1 MNMGGSRQASTGGI
15 RGYFEAQERRGTGH
29 RAIAHIGT
37 GGSSAPKVRK
47 EDVQAELLL
56 SGRKGAGFLALR
68 RRCGADLHL
77 RGHEGRRGDRDLA
90 VPPRGGRVD
99 IGTARWQPQGRPN
112 PRGCPA
118 PGVARG
124 DRLLAQ
130 GGSHLP
136 GQTSVHRPGV
146 RAGERTRRR
155 GLGLRVRARAET
167 GLHRAHRAR
176 PLRSGRLGRNVRRRP
191 GLGRQVRPGHP
202 LGREL
207 SRGEEG
213 VNRDQIDN
221 LAGAMRRAGE
231 AVRQLRN
238 HSLLYAEAKTSPQD
252 IVTRGDRASEEILVA
267 AIRRHFPEDGILG
280 EEGASVGG
288 ARTWF
293 LDPIDGT
300 ANYAGGSDYWGI
312 SAGTVKEFGMICLP
326 DTQTPWFWVEE
337 DGSAWMGGDGFAD
350 RLFPA
355 RE

>member
-1 MNMGGSRQASTGGI
+1 M
-15 RGYFEAQERRGTGH
+15 
-29 RAIAHIGT
+29 
-37 GGSSAPKVRK
+37 
-47 EDVQAELLL
+47 
-56 SGRKGAGFLALR
+56 
-68 RRCGADLHL
+68 
-77 RGHEGRRGDRDLA
+77 
-90 VPPRGGRVD
+90 
-99 IGTARWQPQGRPN
+99 
-112 PRGCPA
+112 
-118 PGVARG
+118 
-124 DRLLAQ
+124 
-130 GGSHLP
+130 
-136 GQTSVHRPGV
+136 
-146 RAGERTRRR
+146 
-155 GLGLRVRARAET
+155 
-167 GLHRAHRAR
+167 
-176 PLRSGRLGRNVRRRP
+176 
-191 GLGRQVRPGHP
+191 
-202 LGREL
+202 
-207 SRGEEG
+207 
-213 VNRDQIDN
+213 NRDQIDN

-350 RLFPA
+350 RLFSA
-355 RE
+355 REVRLRDALVDVGAWPGQESAFVAVRQEARMTGMINSVVWEAMLVAQGKLDAYVHTGASIFDISAAIPICRAAGCTVTGVSSDEPVEDLCNPEIGKRKFPIVIARSRQLSDELREAVGPLMR